1 MPLNS
6 DLMIKDIR
14 TDFERL
20 LDFVMGAEARTATA
34 DHIER
39 GLFKLL
45 LALGAKLLSLFFAMR
60 SQACSRDSLALPNGG
75 QLAYHR
81 EAKRD
86 YVSIFGKLAFWRPYF
101 YKKGLGGQA
110 PLDAELSL
118 GEDGYSDLVRE
129 VSEYLAV
136 YSVYH
141 KTSDIL
147 ERLLGLPLSTRVVAM
162 NLAEDATDVEAYYA
176 QKAAPTPCTEAQI
189 LVIQA
194 DGKGVPMILEETSA
208 APVRLGKGEKRGRKK
223 EAVVTGVYTIAPAE
237 RTPEQVVSSYF
248 DQTARAGER
257 SKPQNKQIW
266 ATLDGKETAL
276 ARLSQQVA
284 LRQGEHLQH
293 QVALCDGCEALQSR
307 IVAQFPDC
315 VLVLDFIHA
324 NEYLWKVANSL
335 LGETN
340 EQRTEWVKSHTLQML
355 SGQTDQLI
363 AEFRHLAQQPN
374 IRVVQRTQLE
384 KTANYFE
391 RNLPFMDYPTYLS
404 KGWPIASGVIE
415 GACRHFVKDR
425 CELSGMRWLQ
435 TGAENLLRLRAVAEN
450 EDWDDYHTYRKQ
462 QRHCRLYG
470 TLSSV
475 PEAIEIQA
483 LNLPA
488 VSHEPVRS
496 NNQTSYDQLPLAA

>member
-1 MPLNS
+1 
-6 DLMIKDIR
+6 MI
-14 TDFERL
+14 
-20 LDFVMGAEARTATA
+20 
-34 DHIER
+34 IE
-39 GLFKLL
+39 
-45 LALGAKLLSLFFAMR
+45 
-60 SQACSRDSLALPNGG
+60 
-75 QLAYHR
+75 
-81 EAKRD
+81 
-86 YVSIFGKLAFWRPYF
+86 
-101 YKKGLGGQA
+101 
-110 PLDAELSL
+110 
-118 GEDGYSDLVRE
+118 
-129 VSEYLAV
+129 
-136 YSVYH
+136 
-141 KTSDIL
+141 
-147 ERLLGLPLSTRVVAM
+147 
-162 NLAEDATDVEAYYA
+162 YYA

-340 EQRTEWVKSHTLQML
+340 ERAHASLRGEGDTTSDSGLSFPESWTDSRKEQPLRCRVCRELYRKS
-355 SGQTDQLI
+355 I
-363 AEFRHLAQQPN
+363 VRF
-374 IRVVQRTQLE
+374 
-384 KTANYFE
+384 K
-391 RNLPFMDYPTYLS
+391 
-404 KGWPIASGVIE
+404 
-415 GACRHFVKDR
+415 
-425 CELSGMRWLQ
+425 RWLMHFKKPPHW
-435 TGAENLLRLRAVAEN
+435 A
-450 EDWDDYHTYRKQ
+450 
-462 QRHCRLYG
+462 CCC
-470 TLSSV
+470 
-475 PEAIEIQA
+475 
-483 LNLPA
+483 
-488 VSHEPVRS
+488 
-496 NNQTSYDQLPLAA
+496 

>member
-1 MPLNS
+1 MDDLTTSLVCLWLAPRPL
-6 DLMIKDIR
+6 
-14 TDFERL
+14 E
-20 LDFVMGAEARTATA
+20 
-34 DHIER
+34 
-39 GLFKLL
+39 
-45 LALGAKLLSLFFAMR
+45 
-60 SQACSRDSLALPNGG
+60 
-75 QLAYHR
+75 Y
-81 EAKRD
+81 
-86 YVSIFGKLAFWRPYF
+86 
-101 YKKGLGGQA
+101 A
-110 PLDAELSL
+110 P
-118 GEDGYSDLVRE
+118 
-129 VSEYLAV
+129 
-136 YSVYH
+136 
-141 KTSDIL
+141 
-147 ERLLGLPLSTRVVAM
+147 
-162 NLAEDATDVEAYYA
+162 
-176 QKAAPTPCTEAQI
+176 
-189 LVIQA
+189 
-194 DGKGVPMILEETSA
+194 
-208 APVRLGKGEKRGRKK
+208 
-223 EAVVTGVYTIAPAE
+223 
-237 RTPEQVVSSYF
+237 
-248 DQTARAGER
+248 
-257 SKPQNKQIW
+257 
-266 ATLDGKETAL
+266 
-276 ARLSQQVA
+276 
-284 LRQGEHLQH
+284 
-293 QVALCDGCEALQSR
+293 
-307 IVAQFPDC
+307 
-315 VLVLDFIHA
+315 
-324 NEYLWKVANSL
+324 
-335 LGETN
+335 N